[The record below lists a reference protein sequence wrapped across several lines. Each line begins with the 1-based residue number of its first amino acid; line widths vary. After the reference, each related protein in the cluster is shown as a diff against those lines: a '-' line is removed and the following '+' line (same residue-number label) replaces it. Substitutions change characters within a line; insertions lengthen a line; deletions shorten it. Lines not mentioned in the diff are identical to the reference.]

1 VSSHSHNTVLRGQ
14 LRFFLLEIRLLRNR
28 LRLMGEVCRVFYPTK
43 TGADLVLGWGNG
55 FLGTLRNGATGIN
68 YGHNGATTKSF
79 VDRGDW

>member
-1 VSSHSHNTVLRGQ
+1 
-14 LRFFLLEIRLLRNR
+14 
-28 LRLMGEVCRVFYPTK
+28 MGEVCRVFYPTK